1 MHITRYQPFGL
12 FRGLHED
19 LDRLV
24 ESRLAMDD
32 TSSTVAS
39 WIPAVDI
46 KEEKDRFVIRADV
59 PGVKPDDIEITME
72 DGVLTIDGHRESE
85 KNEEGSDSRRT
96 ERASGRFFR
105 RFTLPD
111 TANAEG
117 ISARSEHGVL
127 ELSIPKHAKVMPRR
141 INIDVN

>member
-1 MHITRYQPFGL
+1 MHITRYQPWGL
-12 FRGLHED
+12 FRGLQDD
-19 LDRLV
+19 LDRLM

-32 TSSTVAS
+32 TSAATANWV
-39 WIPAVDI
+39 PAVDI

-59 PGVKPDDIEITME
+59 PGVKPEDIEITME
-72 DGVLTIDGHRESE
+72 NGILTIDGHRESE
-85 KNEEGSDSRRT
+85 KTEEREDYRRT
-96 ERASGRFFR
+96 ERVTGRFFR
-105 RFTLPD
+105 RFNLPD
-111 TANAEG
+111 TADAES

>member
-46 KEEKDRFVIRADV
+46 KEEKERFVIRADV
-59 PGVKPDDIEITME
+59 PGVKPEDIEITME

-85 KNEEGSDSRRT
+85 INEEGSDSRRT

>member
-32 TSSTVAS
+32 TSSTVAN
-39 WIPAVDI
+39 WVPAVDI
-46 KEEKDRFVIRADV
+46 KEEKERFVIRADV

-72 DGVLTIDGHRESE
+72 DGVLTINGHRESE
-85 KNEEGSDSRRT
+85 KTEEGNDYRRT
-96 ERASGRFFR
+96 ERVSGRFFR

>member
-59 PGVKPDDIEITME
+59 PGVKPEDIEITME

-85 KNEEGSDSRRT
+85 INEEGSDSRRT

>member
-1 MHITRYQPFGL
+1 MHITRYQPWGL
-12 FRGLHED
+12 FRGLQDD

-32 TSSTVAS
+32 TSAATANWV
-39 WIPAVDI
+39 PAVDI

-59 PGVKPDDIEITME
+59 PGVKPENIEITME
-72 DGVLTIDGHRESE
+72 NGILTIDGHRESE
-85 KNEEGSDSRRT
+85 KTEESGDYRRT
-96 ERASGRFFR
+96 ERVTGRFFR
-105 RFTLPD
+105 RFNLPD
-111 TANAEG
+111 TADAES

>member
-1 MHITRYQPFGL
+1 MHITRYQPWGL
-12 FRGLHED
+12 FRGLQDD

-32 TSSTVAS
+32 TSSTIANWV
-39 WIPAVDI
+39 PAVDI

-59 PGVKPDDIEITME
+59 PGVKPEDIEITME
-72 DGVLTIDGHRESE
+72 NGILTIDGHRESE
-85 KNEEGSDSRRT
+85 RTEERDDYRRT
-96 ERASGRFFR
+96 ERVTGRFFR
-105 RFTLPD
+105 RFNLPD
-111 TANAEG
+111 TADAES